1 MDARLVGPSWFLL
14 ELESRGE
21 TNTDAAAARRPA
33 VRQSS
38 SGLQRLKI
46 AQAGFLTGAT
56 HHITHVAEQQR
67 KHHWIQDQEFRSAAA
82 CSMKLT
88 EVDKR
93 YDCRAVCEEGLLRG
107 LMSDTVRAA
116 IVPIFKQQLSNH
128 LSWLCFHCNSGC
140 RPLTVWKQEKH
151 GFKQCRAANEKQQ

>member
-1 MDARLVGPSWFLL
+1 MRLVRPCRILL
-14 ELESRGE
+14 VLESRGE

-67 KHHWIQDQEFRSAAA
+67 KTSLHSAPANQI
-82 CSMKLT
+82 SGNQKYY
-88 EVDKR
+88 KK
-93 YDCRAVCEEGLLRG
+93 YYWRAVCEEGLLQG
-107 LMSDTVRAA
+107 FCSDTVRTEINPHCWAT
-116 IVPIFKQQLSNH
+116 VQ

-140 RPLTVWKQEKH
+140 RPVTNKRNRKNMARFRIQTV
-151 GFKQCRAANEKQQ
+151 